1 MHTPVFHFLAG
12 FAGRNEVMIL
22 KNDGIYDIVRSRNFT
37 KRREYDEI
45 IKIIS
50 SYFIY
55 NTHFCIFFGGVLI
68 VMVPPMNF
76 TESIN

>member
-22 KNDGIYDIVRSRNFT
+22 KNEWIYDIVRSRNFT

-55 NTHFCIFFGGVLI
+55 DFLYIFRGVLI

>member
-1 MHTPVFHFLAG
+1 MHTPVFHFLAEVG
-12 FAGRNEVMIL
+12 RRNEVMIL
-22 KNDGIYDIVRSRNFT
+22 KNEWIYDIVRSRNFT

-55 NTHFCIFFGGVLI
+55 DSHFCMFIWVCL
-68 VMVPPMNF
+68 
-76 TESIN
+76 